1 MKKTFFY
8 WSPFL
13 THVGTVKSTI
23 NSAIALKKYS
33 NYEPIVINVCGEW
46 DEYLE
51 LFKLNNVRVID
62 IYKFSYKKFLPKFG
76 FLKSRISYIIIF
88 ILSFFPLLKLLKK
101 NKDCFFIAHLITS
114 LPIFLFKSFKIKNK
128 LVLRISGMPRL
139 NFLRKNFWKFNKQ
152 KINVIT
158 CPSLQ
163 LLKKLKDTNIFDN
176 EKLYFLPDAIFQIK
190 DFIKQKKTNKSID
203 LPKDKKNILGIG
215 RLTKQKN
222 FKYLIKEFENFSK
235 NNPDFNLFILGD
247 GEEKIMLKNLINK
260 KKLNNK
266 VFLLGNIKNVF
277 SYILNADLF
286 VLSSLWEDPGFVLI
300 EAGLGNLFVIS
311 SNCPNGPKEIL
322 NEGKNGLLFE
332 NDKKGALEKN
342 FYEFTKLDNEKKL
355 IMKKNLKKNISKYSM
370 FRHYTFFKEIFN

>member
-1 MKKTFFY
+1 
-8 WSPFL
+8 
-13 THVGTVKSTI
+13 
-23 NSAIALKKYS
+23 
-33 NYEPIVINVCGEW
+33 
-46 DEYLE
+46 
-51 LFKLNNVRVID
+51 
-62 IYKFSYKKFLPKFG
+62 
-76 FLKSRISYIIIF
+76 
-88 ILSFFPLLKLLKK
+88 
-101 NKDCFFIAHLITS
+101 
-114 LPIFLFKSFKIKNK
+114 
-128 LVLRISGMPRL
+128 MPRL

-370 FRHYTFFKEIFN
+370 FRHYTF

>member
-23 NSAIALKKYS
+23 NSAIALKRYS
-33 NYEPIVINVCGEW
+33 HYEPIVINVCGEW

-370 FRHYTFFKEIFN
+370 FRHFTFFKEIFN

>member
-1 MKKTFFY
+1 MIFINLAIKNFY
-8 WSPFL
+8 Q
-13 THVGTVKSTI
+13 
-23 NSAIALKKYS
+23 
-33 NYEPIVINVCGEW
+33 
-46 DEYLE
+46 
-51 LFKLNNVRVID
+51 
-62 IYKFSYKKFLPKFG
+62 KFG

-139 NFLRKNFWKFNKQ
+139 NFLRKKFWKFNKQ

-203 LPKDKKNILGIG
+203 LNKDKKNILEIG

-277 SYILNADLF
+277 SYILNAVYLF
-286 VLSSLWEDPGFVLI
+286 
-300 EAGLGNLFVIS
+300 
-311 SNCPNGPKEIL
+311 
-322 NEGKNGLLFE
+322 
-332 NDKKGALEKN
+332 
-342 FYEFTKLDNEKKL
+342 
-355 IMKKNLKKNISKYSM
+355 
-370 FRHYTFFKEIFN
+370 